1 MTSVPLT
8 AFRYCNSRVLKFSKD
23 GRLLGKFGMDVVG
36 VGTYFNSMHRE
47 TRNRHQ
53 TVVTASRGPV
63 SVRGPTWETV
73 RQNQRT

>member
-36 VGTYFNSMHRE
+36 VGT
-47 TRNRHQ
+47 
-53 TVVTASRGPV
+53 
-63 SVRGPTWETV
+63 
-73 RQNQRT
+73 